1 MNLNQ
6 TVNSNLYNTNTIIK
20 KEQKYASKKNNECKK
35 KPILYF
41 KNTNNINNKNI
52 NINFFTIDFK
62 KKLSLNN
69 YIKDI

>member
-6 TVNSNLYNTNTIIK
+6 TVNDNLYNTNTLIK
-20 KEQKYASKKNNECKK
+20 KEQKYASKKNHECIK

-52 NINFFTIDFK
+52 NINFFSIEIK
-62 KKLSLNN
+62 KNLHL
-69 YIKDI
+69 III